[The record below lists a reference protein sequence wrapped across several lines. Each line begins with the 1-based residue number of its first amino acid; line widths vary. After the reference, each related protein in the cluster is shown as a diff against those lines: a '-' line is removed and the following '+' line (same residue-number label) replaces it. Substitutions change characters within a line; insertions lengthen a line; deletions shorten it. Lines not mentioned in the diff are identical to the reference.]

1 MNHAVKGL
9 VIFVLIFT
17 ITGCTG
23 HLVRIKGER
32 LDSTIEIVKPGSTI
46 YVVEKN
52 NLNLPERELRLIDEV
67 SKILTAMGFKTT
79 TSIDADYFLALGYSL
94 FQEKTLTEKIQIIPT
109 AAGFGE
115 MVSAN
120 PVMSAPT
127 FQPVTPIPMA
137 MSNTTSVYEIVVTAK
152 LIDGNS
158 YRHTH
163 MMKELWVGRA
173 SISERYPGTFEKNV
187 SMMLPIVLEKINK
200 NLEAEIIVR

>member
-1 MNHAVKGL
+1 MNHTVNGL
-9 VIFVLIFT
+9 VIFVLVFI

-23 HLVRIKGER
+23 HLVHIKGER
-32 LDSTIEIVKPGSTI
+32 LDTSVEIVKQDSTI
-46 YVVEKN
+46 FVVEKN

-67 SKILTAMGFKTT
+67 SKILTAMGFKIT

-120 PVMSAPT
+120 PVTSAPT
-127 FQPVTPIPMA
+127 VQPVIPIPIS
-137 MSNTTSVYEIVVTAK
+137 MSNTTSVFEIVVTAK

-158 YRHTH
+158 YRQAH
-163 MMKELWVGRA
+163 MMKELWVGKA

-187 SMMLPIVLEKINK
+187 SMMLPIILEKINE
-200 NLEAEIIVR
+200 NINAEIMIR